1 MEGRHLEN
9 HTGESVGTVIRR
21 RLKWTTVV
29 GWIVALAMIGAIV
42 LLIFTI
48 GNSPVPAVDQF
59 LTALR
64 ERDVDKLA
72 EVTWLPES
80 SPPAADQWREIFE
93 ETKPLP
99 LSHQKEPLLASI
111 SDDTALVKMLVRI
124 HDRTPPQEREIQFFV
139 RRVNGKWKVDVTRL
153 VRDPFGRLPF

>member
-1 MEGRHLEN
+1 MGA
-9 HTGESVGTVIRR
+9 VIRR

-29 GWIVALAMIGAIV
+29 GWVVALAMIAAIV

-48 GNSPVPAVDQF
+48 GNSPVSAVNEF

-64 ERDVDKLA
+64 VRDVNRLSA
-72 EVTWLPES
+72 VTWLPEG
-80 SPPAADQWREIFE
+80 SPPAEEQWREIFAE
-93 ETKPLP
+93 VKPLP
-99 LSHQKEPLLASI
+99 ISHVEEPLMASI
-111 SDDTALVKMLVRI
+111 TGDTALVKMLVRI

-153 VRDPFGRLPF
+153 VRDPFEKLPL